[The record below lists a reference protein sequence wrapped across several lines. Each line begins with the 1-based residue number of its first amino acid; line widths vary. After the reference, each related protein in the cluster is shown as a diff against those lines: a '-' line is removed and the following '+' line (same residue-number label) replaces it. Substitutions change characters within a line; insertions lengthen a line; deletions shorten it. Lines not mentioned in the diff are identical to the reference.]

1 MLVAFLDVA
10 GTLAGVAAEVFAL
23 ALTVDLATTG
33 VAVLAGALVAA
44 WVDAFAL
51 DLAAG
56 FAVVLLALAFCF
68 AGVVTETV
76 FFVVLVLLEF
86 LFELM
91 G

>member
-1 MLVAFLDVA
+1 MDVA
-10 GTLAGVAAEVFAL
+10 GTLVAVEAEVFAL
-23 ALTVDLATTG
+23 ALTADLATTG

-44 WVDAFAL
+44 WVDALAGAFAL

-56 FAVVLLALAFCF
+56 FAVALLALAFCF

-86 LFELM
+86 LFELI